1 MALYG
6 ATKITGGP
14 IKNFSVPYRY
24 ESWQDSHGRNVLHGD
39 TRDVYA
45 WSTSALIDFQAFPLT
60 LLNLVHIA
68 YRKQVLVSRLSKEKI
83 LKLENFFCLIMNP
96 YSSPGND
103 STPLPFNI
111 LCLYY
116 ENWLS
121 WLIKRI
127 WIICIFWPKRFR
139 ILATWSI
146 HSSFSWSAR
155 NWCSWPTNTKKKKVE
170 G

>member
-45 WSTSALIDFQAFPLT
+45 WSTSAFIDFQAFPLT

-83 LKLENFFCLIMNP
+83 LKLKNFFWLIMNP
-96 YSSPGND
+96 YSSPGNK
-103 STPLPFNI
+103 STPPPVQYTMSSELF
-111 LCLYY
+111 YY

-121 WLIKRI
+121 WLIKRV
-127 WIICIFWPKRFR
+127 WILCIFDQKVLYLSNLKHTLIF
-139 ILATWSI
+139 LMV
-146 HSSFSWSAR
+146 
-155 NWCSWPTNTKKKKVE
+155 CKKMM
-170 G
+170 